1 MANTKT
7 TFNYF
12 NADKISVKFDGEES
26 FSTAGCLASI
36 ERSVTVKT
44 ITKKCAGLTVRS
56 DSRPTGLTLKIKVQD
71 MPVAVY
77 NKMFSLDKAKT
88 GSAVALGMN
97 KFAKFAVKFDAKDE
111 DDDES
116 YQLYPVMC
124 PSKMP
129 DLKIDNDADTI
140 PEIEIDA
147 TASFDSTK
155 HLYYEEQKASME
167 PSVTFEAWD
176 PVTKF

>member
-44 ITKKCAGLTVRS
+44 ITKKCAGRIVRN

-77 NKMFSLDKAKT
+77 NKMFSLDI
-88 GSAVALGMN
+88 S
-97 KFAKFAVKFDAKDE
+97 
-111 DDDES
+111 
-116 YQLYPVMC
+116 
-124 PSKMP
+124 
-129 DLKIDNDADTI
+129 
-140 PEIEIDA
+140 
-147 TASFDSTK
+147 
-155 HLYYEEQKASME
+155 
-167 PSVTFEAWD
+167 
-176 PVTKF
+176 